1 MPVHRSLFRW
11 CFLACALGC
20 AAVPVVRSQSPSSR
34 FEVGGQFSD
43 IKLIDTNGNTSFS
56 PGFGGR
62 FDWEYYAANRP
73 GHASRFLP
81 TLLLALAAAGRPHI
95 ASVRR
100 CPRPLCAT
108 KTLRHLWPGAAGTYL
123 FEQSDHR
130 LYCHNLNG
138 HPASLPDYSELW
150 RSHVFH
156 ARSGRRSGVL
166 SLRAV
171 DPLRG
176 N

>member
-1 MPVHRSLFRW
+1 MPVHRSPFRW
-11 CFLACALGC
+11 CFLVCALGC
-20 AAVPVVRSQSPSSR
+20 AAMPVVRGQSPSSR
-34 FEVGGQFSD
+34 FEVGGQFFRHQVD
-43 IKLIDTNGNTSFS
+43 RHKRKHFVQPRLRW
-56 PGFGGR
+56 PLR
-62 FDWEYYAANRP
+62 LEYYAANRP

-108 KTLRHLWPGAAGTYL
+108 KTLRHLWPDAAGTYL

-130 LYCHNLNG
+130 FYCHNLNG
-138 HPASLPDYSELW
+138 HPAIRPDYSELW

-156 ARSGRRSGVL
+156 VRSGRRRGVL

-171 DPLRG
+171 DPSRG